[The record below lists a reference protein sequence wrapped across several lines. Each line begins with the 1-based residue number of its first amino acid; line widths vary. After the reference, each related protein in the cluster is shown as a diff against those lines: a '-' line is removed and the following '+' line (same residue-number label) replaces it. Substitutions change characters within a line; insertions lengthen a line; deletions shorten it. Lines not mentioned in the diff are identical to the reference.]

1 MTAWIILA
9 FAFGLGMGFAFG
21 ILFTLYWQK
30 RPLQNP
36 FEPLEQQAK
45 RSGWPEDE
53 ESDEESDEEK
63 VGGPLDHPMVIP
75 PRSPREKK

>member
-53 ESDEESDEEK
+53 ETDEA
-63 VGGPLDHPMVIP
+63 
-75 PRSPREKK
+75 RSLTRRKSVVLWIIRW